1 MSPAESLQPLRSPGI
16 AAAWSA
22 AAVTV
27 PHAVG
32 LGLLAFAPLAADHSL
47 AALALWSAAL
57 PGLLLTLGVLRLAW
71 VARFLPVSVTHG
83 FAAGVGLSM
92 VVGQVRN
99 GFGAGGD
106 TLWNARTGW
115 HLLAALAVGGLA
127 WALRWG
133 WPRMPGLLSAVVL
146 VALAVAG
153 AGGGGGGLGGVV
165 APAVQP
171 SQFAGPLW
179 PDWTGVPW
187 MALAQQHGS
196 DLVVLALLM
205 ALVNSLEILV
215 FNQELELDHG
225 LRGNANLTLR
235 RESLLGVLC
244 GLAGMIPASTSASRS
259 RIVLAQ
265 AGPSRDAP
273 RWHAGIMLGV
283 AVTGAWWLHWV
294 PMACLAGGLVLAG
307 LMQVPGLMWSLR
319 YAQRSRVT
327 WAQSWLVA
335 LVFAVMGGVGALVA
349 GLVVA
354 TFVLLHD

>member
-57 PGLLLTLGVLRLAW
+57 PGLLLTLVVPR
-71 VARFLPVSVTHG
+71 
-83 FAAGVGLSM
+83 AGVVYAPTT
-92 VVGQVRN
+92 VVALVRN

-106 TLWNARTGW
+106 TLWNARSGW
-115 HLLAALAVGGLA
+115 HLLAALAVVGLA
-127 WALRWG
+127 WALRWR

-146 VALAVAG
+146 VALAVAV
-153 AGGGGGGLGGVV
+153 AGVWGGGLGDVF

-205 ALVNSLEILV
+205 
-215 FNQELELDHG
+215 
-225 LRGNANLTLR
+225 
-235 RESLLGVLC
+235 
-244 GLAGMIPASTSASRS
+244 
-259 RIVLAQ
+259 
-265 AGPSRDAP
+265 
-273 RWHAGIMLGV
+273 
-283 AVTGAWWLHWV
+283 
-294 PMACLAGGLVLAG
+294 
-307 LMQVPGLMWSLR
+307 
-319 YAQRSRVT
+319 
-327 WAQSWLVA
+327 
-335 LVFAVMGGVGALVA
+335 
-349 GLVVA
+349 
-354 TFVLLHD
+354 